1 MEENTNTVVVEET
14 APQVTENNN
23 ADEVATDSE
32 APKDTTPDEHKE
44 ETTETNEGLADV
56 QAEQAPEETPFISVK
71 YNHAVKGL
79 TQREAQLTIQKAMKN
94 ESTLD
99 KLRVLAVREGKKTFE
114 EYVDGLLEA
123 SNNQRAERIRGSFTE
138 DNPELLD
145 SILKMEDE
153 KYRKQAGVMAEEE
166 TNAFQSEYKSESE
179 KLANGLIELQKE
191 FPEIKGVKDVPDSVI
206 KSALDN
212 NIGLFD
218 AYLRYQ
224 FNENKK
230 IKQAEETEKEA
241 IATTTGSA
249 ASNDIDAQSPV
260 IEAMLKG
267 IRAN

>member
-1 MEENTNTVVVEET
+1 MEENINTVEVEET

-23 ADEVATDSE
+23 ADEVTTDSTTQ
-32 APKDTTPDEHKE
+32 KDTIPDENTE
-44 ETTETNEGLADV
+44 EVTETNEGLADV
-56 QAEQAPEETPFISVK
+56 QAEQTPEETPFISVK

-123 SNNQRAERIRGSFTE
+123 SNNQRAEKIRGSFTE

-166 TNAFQSEYKSESE
+166 INAFQSEYKSESE
-179 KLANGLIELQKE
+179 KLANDLIELQKE
-191 FPEIKGVKDVPDSVI
+191 FPDIKGVKDVPDTVI
-206 KSALDN
+206 KSAL
-212 NIGLFD
+212 
-218 AYLRYQ
+218 
-224 FNENKK
+224 EHK
-230 IKQAEETEKEA
+230 I
-241 IATTTGSA
+241 S
-249 ASNDIDAQSPV
+249 
-260 IEAMLKG
+260 L
-267 IRAN
+267 